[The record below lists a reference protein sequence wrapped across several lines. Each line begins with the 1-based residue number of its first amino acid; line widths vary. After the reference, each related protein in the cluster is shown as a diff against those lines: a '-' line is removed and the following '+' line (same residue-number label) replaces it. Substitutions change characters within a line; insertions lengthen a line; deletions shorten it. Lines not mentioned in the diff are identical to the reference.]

1 MIIGSALAGLLL
13 LGLCAILLHR
23 LTRVHELIYAGCL
36 VATVVL
42 VGDGLWHI
50 VQSGH
55 EEVPSVVLPF
65 GLPWLHAHFR
75 LDSLSAFFLVAINFP
90 AALAS
95 LFGIGYG
102 GHVPHPGRVTPL
114 FPLFLFGMNGV
125 LIADD
130 AFVFL
135 VSWEFMSLSSW
146 LLVLSDHTNEEA
158 RKAAMVY
165 LVMAVFGTFC
175 LLPAFGLL
183 AGSGGAYTFAAM
195 RAAHLPAL
203 AGSLVVLLALLG
215 TGSKAGLVPLHV
227 WLPLAHPAAPSH
239 VSALMSGVMT
249 KVAIYGLIRILY
261 DLRGDVGWQWGFVL
275 MVVGAVS
282 AAMGVLYALMQR
294 DLKTLLAY
302 STVENV
308 GIIFIALGLALA
320 FRDHGELALSA
331 LSLVAALYHVVNHAL
346 FKTLLF
352 LGAGAILQ
360 ATGERNLDRLGG
372 LLNRMPITGFTFL
385 IGACAISA
393 LPPLNGFVSEWL
405 VFQSL
410 FKGPT
415 VAHWAMRFGVPVVGV
430 AMALAAAFAATCFVR
445 AFGIAFLGR
454 PRTPEARHAREVPLS
469 MQVAMAVPA
478 FFCLCLGV
486 FPVTVTSGIATAV
499 EPLVRV
505 KLPAAMLGWPW
516 LSPVSL
522 TAGSYSATMV
532 LLTGAALMVTTLL
545 VVHHFGTRK
554 IRRFP
559 LWDCG
564 HPEDIVNAQYSADSF
579 AQPLRRVF
587 GSVVFRAREEVEMPP
602 PGEMV
607 PARFS
612 VTMIDPVWTGLY
624 LRIVRI
630 VDAIADRVNVLQFLT
645 VRRYLLMMFLTLVLL
660 LLVVAVRQQ

>member
-1 MIIGSALAGLLL
+1 MIIGSALCALLL
-13 LGLCAILLHR
+13 LGLCAILLNR
-23 LTRVHELIYAGCL
+23 FARVHELIYAGCL
-36 VATVVL
+36 VVSTVLAV
-42 VGDGLWHI
+42 DGIFHI
-50 VQSGH
+50 AMAGQ
-55 EEVPSVVLPF
+55 EEIPSTVLPF
-65 GLPWLHAHFR
+65 GLPWMRAHFR
-75 LDSLSAFFLVAINFP
+75 LDSLSSFFLVAINLP

-102 GHVPHPGRVTPL
+102 SHVPHAARVTPL

-146 LLVLSDHTNEEA
+146 LLVLSDHTNAEA
-158 RKAAMVY
+158 RRAAMVY

-183 AGSGGAYTFAAM
+183 AGPSGGYTFAAM
-195 RAAHLPAL
+195 RSAHLSTL
-203 AGSLVVLLALLG
+203 AGGVVVLLALLG
-215 TGSKAGLVPLHV
+215 AGSKAGLVPLHA

-275 MVVGAVS
+275 MVTGAVS
-282 AAMGVLYALMQR
+282 AALGVLYALMQR

-308 GIIFIALGLALA
+308 GIVFIALGLALA
-320 FRDHGELALSA
+320 FRDHGEIILSA
-331 LSLVAALYHVVNHAL
+331 LCMVAALYHVVNHAL

-352 LGAGAILQ
+352 LGSGAILR

-372 LLNRMPITGFTFL
+372 LLNRMPVTGACFL

-405 VFQSL
+405 VFQGL

-430 AMALAAAFAATCFVR
+430 AMALAAAFAASCFVR

-454 PRTPEARHAREVPLS
+454 PRSPEAKAATDAPLS
-469 MQVAMAVPA
+469 MQLAMAIPA
-478 FFCLCLGV
+478 FLCFCLGV
-486 FPVTVTSGIATAV
+486 IPVTVTTGIAAAV
-499 EPLVRV
+499 EPLVGI
-505 KLPAAMLGWPW
+505 KLPTALLGWPW

-545 VVHHFGTRK
+545 VVRYFGSAR
-554 IRRFP
+554 IRRSP
-559 LWDCG
+559 IWDCG

-587 GSVVFRAREEVEMPP
+587 GSVVFRAKEEVEMPP
-602 PGEMV
+602 PGETA
-607 PARFS
+607 PARFTLS
-612 VTMIDPVWTGLY
+612 LIDPVWDGLY
-624 LRIVRI
+624 LRIVKL
-630 VDAIADRVNVLQFLT
+630 VDLIADKVNMLQFLT
-645 VRRYLLMMFLTLVLL
+645 VRRYLLMMFLTLVLM